1 MLAKSK
7 DERDHEDS
15 AAFNRQ
21 FKYAVIAYAIIEFI
35 AIAFVVSI
43 TKSLDEI
50 SWPTNGGLHVRE
62 SQS

>member
-21 FKYAVIAYAIIEFI
+21 FKYAVIAYAIVEFI
-35 AIAFVVSI
+35 AIAFVVYYKV
-43 TKSLDEI
+43 T
-50 SWPTNGGLHVRE
+50 R
-62 SQS
+62 